1 MLLSRRQ
8 VTIEQKQSVGDS
20 MQHLDL
26 HFYCELWFAECRVIH
41 YAGLIQSW
49 PIPGLTTSAML
60 GVVSVACDS

>member
-26 HFYCELWFAECRVIH
+26 HFYCELWFKCRPTYRHCIESPLCRTH
-41 YAGLIQSW
+41 SELAN
-49 PIPGLTTSAML
+49 TEA
-60 GVVSVACDS
+60 

>member
-26 HFYCELWFAECRVIH
+26 HFYCELWFAECRGIH
-41 YAGLIQSW
+41 YAGLIQYQDSRHQLCLGW
-49 PIPGLTTSAML
+49 PL
-60 GVVSVACDS
+60 